1 MKACEAMISTGASE
15 SAAHAKVASWL
26 HVHAQSMRGS
36 APSSE
41 PSKEAEENEV
51 LL

>member
-36 APSSE
+36 APSE
-41 PSKEAEENEV
+41 PSEEAEENEA